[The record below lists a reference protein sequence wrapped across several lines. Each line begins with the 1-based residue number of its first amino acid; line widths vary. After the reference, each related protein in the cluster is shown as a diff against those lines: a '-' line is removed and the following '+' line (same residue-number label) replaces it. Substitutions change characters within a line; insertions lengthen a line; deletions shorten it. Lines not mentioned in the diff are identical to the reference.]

1 MWLKTVDTSRL
12 TEKIDID
19 QSLLNE
25 DGTIT
30 APISKGQIFGTYT
43 LTMSGEEVCSVPLAA
58 QDDVTLSQ
66 LAYSWDKAKQFISS
80 GWFVAAA
87 AIAAALI
94 VIYSIIVAA
103 SKKKRKHRKVRRK
116 RKF

>member
-1 MWLKTVDTSRL
+1 
-12 TEKIDID
+12 
-19 QSLLNE
+19 
-25 DGTIT
+25 
-30 APISKGQIFGTYT
+30 
-43 LTMSGEEVCSVPLAA
+43 MSGEEVCSVPLAA

-66 LAYSWDKAKQFISS
+66 LANNWDKAKQFISS

-94 VIYSIIVAA
+94 VLYSIIVAA
-103 SKKKRKHRKVRRK
+103 SKRKKKHRKVRRK